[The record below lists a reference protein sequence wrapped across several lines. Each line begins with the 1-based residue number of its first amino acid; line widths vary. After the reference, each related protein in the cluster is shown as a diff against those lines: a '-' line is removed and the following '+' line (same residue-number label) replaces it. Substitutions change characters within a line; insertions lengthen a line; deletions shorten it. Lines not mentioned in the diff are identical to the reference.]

1 MTSKAEMSAV
11 KSEDQS
17 DGKKGEDKAARPRA
31 RPPELLLPET
41 VTVKQLAD
49 LLGVTAVDVIKQLMR
64 SGVMAAMNQAIGFDL
79 AELITPAFGYQA
91 KLSQEKEQREQIDSQ
106 KENASSLAARPPVVT
121 VMGHVDHGKTTLLD
135 AIRDTR
141 VADGEV
147 GGITQHIGAYQV
159 EYKGQKLTFLDTPGH
174 EAFTA
179 IRARGARVTDIAVLV
194 VAADDGVMPQTV
206 EAIDHV
212 RAANV
217 PIIVAINKMDRPEA
231 DPERVKRELAERDIV
246 LEEWGGDVIAVP
258 VSATQRTGIEDLL
271 ENLLAVADLAELK
284 ANPTRAAK
292 GVVIEARLDKN
303 KGAMA
308 TVLVQTGT
316 LKVGDVVVAG
326 GAFGR
331 VKAMSD
337 EKGRRV
343 TEAEPAMPVEVMG
356 FGSIPAAGDIFEC
369 LSDEKRARASAK
381 AKAKE
386 METDSSAT
394 RALTM
399 EQIHAKIA
407 TGEVKELNL
416 IVKGDAQGSVEAV
429 KTSIEGLETG
439 KATVRLIHLGCGTI
453 TESDVLL
460 ASASEA
466 IILGFNVSLEQGS
479 DRLAVRE
486 NVEIRQYKIIYH
498 LIEDVEKALKGLLEP
513 TRREVVQGRAE
524 VRTVFPAGK
533 RGNIAGCMVAD
544 GRIARGLAVR
554 VIRGGEIVQE
564 GQVASLRRFK
574 EDVNEVSAGYECGI
588 GVQGY
593 SDFQEGDVLEA
604 YRTERTKK

>member
-11 KSEDQS
+11 ESEDIS
-17 DGKKGEDKAARPRA
+17 DGKKKQTKGARS
-31 RPPELLLPET
+31 RPKTSELVLPET

-49 LLGVTAVDVIKQLMR
+49 LLGVGAVDVIKQLMR

-91 KLSQEKEQREQIDSQ
+91 KLSEEKDRREQIVS
-106 KENASSLAARPPVVT
+106 KEENISSLVTRPPVVT

-135 AIRDTR
+135 AIRDTK
-141 VADGEV
+141 VVDGEA

-206 EAIDHV
+206 EAIDHA

-217 PIIVAINKMDRPEA
+217 PVIVAINKMDRPEA
-231 DPERVKRELAERDIV
+231 DADRVKRELAERDIV

-258 VSATQRTGIEDLL
+258 VSATEGTGLEDLL
-271 ENLLAVADLAELK
+271 ENLLVVADLAELK
-284 ANPTRAAK
+284 ANPNRTAK

-316 LKVGDVVVAG
+316 LKIGDVVVAG

-331 VKAMSD
+331 IKAMSD
-337 EKGRRV
+337 EKSQRV
-343 TEAEPAMPVEVMG
+343 KVAEHAMPVEVMG
-356 FGSIPAAGDIFEC
+356 FGSLPIAGDIFEC
-369 LSDEKRARASAK
+369 LSDEKSARASIA
-381 AKAKE
+381 ARGKE
-386 METDSSAT
+386 METDSASV
-394 RALTM
+394 LSM
-399 EQIHAKIA
+399 DEIHAKIS

-416 IVKGDAQGSVEAV
+416 IVKGDVQGSIDAV
-429 KTSIEGLETG
+429 KTSLESLNVG
-439 KATVRLIHLGCGTI
+439 EVTVRLIHWASGTI
-453 TESDVLL
+453 TESDILL
-460 ASASEA
+460 ASASKA
-466 IILGFNVSLEQGS
+466 IILGFNVPVAQGS

-486 NVEIRQYKIIYH
+486 NVEIRHYKIIYH

-524 VRTVFPAGK
+524 VRAVFTAGK
-533 RGNIAGCMVAD
+533 RGNIAGCMVVD
-544 GRIARGLAVR
+544 GRFARGLAVR
-554 VIRGGEIVQE
+554 LLRGGETLHE
-564 GQVASLRRFK
+564 GQVSSLRRFK
-574 EDVNEVSAGYECGI
+574 QDVNEVSSGYECGV

-593 SDFQEGDVLEA
+593 SDFQVGDVLET
-604 YRTERTKK
+604 YRTEKTKN